1 MAQKR
6 ADVQELTQ
14 GASRRL
20 HAVRL
25 IKPLRRLLKTIHAVG
40 AKRDRAGNR
49 KFFFDH
55 YLSLLLLYFVNPAL
69 DSLRALQQA
78 SNWTTVQRKLGIPR
92 VSLGSL
98 SESVQV
104 FDPALVRPILKELAG
119 LARPHLRGREAE
131 ALANLTAVDGSIFSA
146 VSRMTWALWQDA
158 AHRGVKLH
166 LQFSV
171 AKWAPV
177 DAVITPAACSEPAT
191 LASMLQPGMLY
202 VDDRGY
208 ASFELMR
215 SVLDA
220 GSSLITRVKDDITL
234 HVQEEREISPAAA
247 QAGVIRDV
255 VLQRLGTAHHK
266 DVVGRPMRL
275 VIVKYVDRTGKT
287 TELWLV
293 TDRLDLDADLV
304 AIAYRYRWTIELFFR
319 WLKCVLGARHLLSHK
334 HNGVTLQM
342 YAALIVSLLIAIR
355 TGSKPTKRTFEET
368 LREVV
373 RCTREGITINTFM
386 LARGHYLL
394 EFVDQMSKIN
404 HGRAFYVEPEKLG
417 EYVLIDYV
425 SNRRRRVS

>member
-1 MAQKR
+1 MAHKR
-6 ADVQELTQ
+6 ADIQVLTEQ
-14 GASRRL
+14 ASRRL

-25 IKPLRRLLKTIHAVG
+25 IKPLRRLLNTIHAAG
-40 AKRDRAGNR
+40 TERDRAGNR
-49 KFFFDH
+49 KFHYDH

-98 SESVQV
+98 SESARV
-104 FDPALVRPILKELAG
+104 FDPALVRPILQELAN
-119 LARPHLRGREAE
+119 LARPHLKGREAE
-131 ALANLTAVDGSIFSA
+131 ALANLTAVDGSVFRA

-171 AKWAPV
+171 AKWVPI

-191 LASMLQPGMLY
+191 LQAMLQPGLLY
-202 VDDRGY
+202 VNDRGY

-220 GSSLITRVKDDITL
+220 GSSFITRVKDDLTL
-234 HVQEEREISPAAA
+234 HVQEDRKISPTAAE
-247 QAGVIRDV
+247 AGVIRDV
-255 VLQRLGTAHHK
+255 ILKRLGTLHHK

-275 VIVKYVDRTGKT
+275 VIVKFVDRTGKT

-334 HNGVTLQM
+334 QNGVELQM

-355 TGSKPTKRTFEET
+355 TGSKPTKRTFE
-368 LREVV
+368 
-373 RCTREGITINTFM
+373 TIQFYLLGWVTDEEFAAH
-386 LARGHYLL
+386 LARLK
-394 EFVDQMSKIN
+394 KI
-404 HGRAFYVEPEKLG
+404 
-417 EYVLIDYV
+417 
-425 SNRRRRVS
+425 